1 MSIQA
6 VSWILDYSES
16 EGLDRL
22 VLISIAN
29 HYNNDERESRPSIRL
44 IAREAHIST
53 NTVMAAI
60 RRLSEIGELEVLDPG
75 TQRST
80 ARYGMPMLPEPKPV
94 DKPRNQRLKSD
105 TQRRDQRLTSVS
117 SVSHPGRDRTYNR
130 EPLKNAKQPC
140 SDCGWVPAFQDYRG
154 LVDAAGWT
162 HPQRHSEAAADF
174 SAKKERPA

>member
-29 HYNNDERESRPSIRL
+29 HFNNDERESRPSIRL

-53 NTVMAAI
+53 NTVMHAI
-60 RRLSEIGELEVLDPG
+60 RRLSELGELEVVDPG
-75 TQRST
+75 SYRVA
-80 ARYGMPMLPEPKPV
+80 ARYGMPLLPTPKPV
-94 DKPRNQRLKSD
+94 DKLPKERRVSE
-105 TQRRDQRLTSVS
+105 TQRRDQRLTSVATAS
-117 SVSHPGRDRTYNR
+117 RLERDRTKNR
-130 EPLKNAKQPC
+130 EPLKNTRPAC
-140 SDCGWVPAFQDYRG
+140 SDCGWQAKFADYRG
-154 LVDAAGWT
+154 QIDEHGHT

-174 SAKKERPA
+174 SAKERPA